1 MSNRFIHAADLHLDS
16 PFVGI
21 GTLREGLDDVMR
33 DASLDAWDAL
43 IDCCLDEDAAFL
55 VLAGDLF
62 DRADGTPRGRSRV
75 RRGIERLHAAGIRVF
90 AIHGNHDP
98 LSGRSPLQGLE
109 GVTVFRKDVPIS
121 ETFEGPTGPV
131 TVHGVSF
138 GKREVT
144 DNLALAFERG
154 DAPGLHIGVL
164 HCSLGEREG
173 HGHYAP
179 CSVGDLVAEMNA
191 QPAKE
196 QTVED
201 RAVDVTSAR
210 TDLRVATTAVD
221 RLNKR
226 YYDKLSAEARTNPAL
241 AEALANITTTSG
253 NLPGTLG
260 IRTLLQGGVNGLQ
273 LLVSYENGTYTS
285 GATSTVEWMVEGVD
299 TDFTH
304 TAPADPSGNALGPFT
319 IGQVVKLRTRVTNA
333 NGTTTGSV
341 RTLTILNPAP

>member
-1 MSNRFIHAADLHLDS
+1 MEYYQAIQNRTGQTVAVINQYLPTLKVGAVDAAGLLALADALNGKAQTRDDALADLDAAVNTENQGFLT
-16 PFVGI
+16 I
-21 GTLREGLDDVMR
+21 QRLTLSLPQAAEGELDDTVP
-33 DASLDAWDAL
+33 AESAL
-43 IDCCLDEDAAFL
+43 IDLLAPAFAIVPRTTELALERGHKVVSAVTKINTFL
-55 VLAGDLF
+55 VPAVP
-62 DRADGTPRGRSRV
+62 PRD
-75 RRGIERLHAAGIRVF
+75 
-90 AIHGNHDP
+90 AITSGGKTVGN
-98 LSGRSPLQGLE
+98 L
-109 GVTVFRKDVPIS
+109 
-121 ETFEGPTGPV
+121 
-131 TVHGVSF
+131 VS
-138 GKREVT
+138 
-144 DNLALAFERG
+144 
-154 DAPGLHIGVL
+154 
-164 HCSLGEREG
+164 
-173 HGHYAP
+173 
-179 CSVGDLVAEMNA
+179 EMNA

-273 LLVSYENGTYTS
+273 LLTSYENGTYTS

-341 RTLTILNPAP
+341 RTLTVLNPAL

>member
-1 MSNRFIHAADLHLDS
+1 MEYYQAIQNRTGQTVAVINQYLPTLKVGAVDAAGLLALADALNGKAQTRDDALADLDAAVNAENQGFLT
-16 PFVGI
+16 I
-21 GTLREGLDDVMR
+21 QRLTLALPQAAEGELDDTVP
-33 DASLDAWDAL
+33 AESAL
-43 IDCCLDEDAAFL
+43 IDLLAPAFAIVPRTTEFALERGHKVVSAVTKINTFL
-55 VLAGDLF
+55 VPAVPP
-62 DRADGTPRGRSRV
+62 RA
-75 RRGIERLHAAGIRVF
+75 
-90 AIHGNHDP
+90 AIT
-98 LSGRSPLQGLE
+98 SG
-109 GVTVFRKDVPIS
+109 
-121 ETFEGPTGPV
+121 
-131 TVHGVSF
+131 
-138 GKREVT
+138 GK
-144 DNLALAFERG
+144 G
-154 DAPGLHIGVL
+154 
-164 HCSLGEREG
+164 
-173 HGHYAP
+173 
-179 CSVGDLVAEMNA
+179 VGDLVTEMNA

-341 RTLTILNPAP
+341 RTLTILNPA

>member
-1 MSNRFIHAADLHLDS
+1 MDAAGLLALADALNGKAQTRDDALADLDAAVNAENQGFLT
-16 PFVGI
+16 I
-21 GTLREGLDDVMR
+21 QRLTLALPQAAEGELDDTVP
-33 DASLDAWDAL
+33 AESAL
-43 IDCCLDEDAAFL
+43 IDLLAPAFAIVPRTTEFALERGHKVVSAVTKINTFL
-55 VLAGDLF
+55 VPAVPP
-62 DRADGTPRGRSRV
+62 RA
-75 RRGIERLHAAGIRVF
+75 
-90 AIHGNHDP
+90 AIT
-98 LSGRSPLQGLE
+98 SG
-109 GVTVFRKDVPIS
+109 
-121 ETFEGPTGPV
+121 
-131 TVHGVSF
+131 
-138 GKREVT
+138 GK
-144 DNLALAFERG
+144 G
-154 DAPGLHIGVL
+154 
-164 HCSLGEREG
+164 
-173 HGHYAP
+173 
-179 CSVGDLVAEMNA
+179 VGDLVAVMNA

>member
-1 MSNRFIHAADLHLDS
+1 MEYYQTIQNRTGQTVAVILQHIPGLKVGGVDANALLALADALGGLAQTRDNALADFDTAINAENQGCLAIQGMTLSLPQAA
-16 PFVGI
+16 
-21 GTLREGLDDVMR
+21 EGELDDTVITE
-33 DASLDAWDAL
+33 AAL
-43 IDCCLDEDAAFL
+43 IDLLDPVYAIVPRTTEAALERGHKTVSAVTKINTFL
-55 VLAGDLF
+55 VAAVPVRDAISAG
-62 DRADGTPRGRSRV
+62 SK
-75 RRGIERLHAAGIRVF
+75 
-90 AIHGNHDP
+90 
-98 LSGRSPLQGLE
+98 
-109 GVTVFRKDVPIS
+109 TVA
-121 ETFEGPTGPV
+121 TLT
-131 TVHGVSF
+131 T
-138 GKREVT
+138 
-144 DNLALAFERG
+144 
-154 DAPGLHIGVL
+154 
-164 HCSLGEREG
+164 
-173 HGHYAP
+173 
-179 CSVGDLVAEMNA
+179 EMNA

-226 YYDKLSAEARTNPAL
+226 YYDKLSAEARTNAAL

-304 TAPADPSGNALGPFT
+304 TATADPSGNALGPFT
-319 IGQVVKLRTRVTNA
+319 HGQVVKLRTRVTNA

>member
-1 MSNRFIHAADLHLDS
+1 MDAAGLLALADALNGKAQTRDDALADLDAAVNAENQGFLT
-16 PFVGI
+16 I
-21 GTLREGLDDVMR
+21 QRLTLALPQAAEGELDDTVP
-33 DASLDAWDAL
+33 AESAL
-43 IDCCLDEDAAFL
+43 IDLLAPAFAIVPRTTEFALERGHKVVSAVTKINTFL
-55 VLAGDLF
+55 VPAVPP
-62 DRADGTPRGRSRV
+62 RA
-75 RRGIERLHAAGIRVF
+75 
-90 AIHGNHDP
+90 AIT
-98 LSGRSPLQGLE
+98 SG
-109 GVTVFRKDVPIS
+109 
-121 ETFEGPTGPV
+121 
-131 TVHGVSF
+131 
-138 GKREVT
+138 GK
-144 DNLALAFERG
+144 G
-154 DAPGLHIGVL
+154 
-164 HCSLGEREG
+164 
-173 HGHYAP
+173 
-179 CSVGDLVAEMNA
+179 VGDLVAEMNA

-273 LLVSYENGTYTS
+273 LLVSYETGTNTS